1 MLSLHLYALCIDAIF
16 AFTCAVYRCFSCIY
30 KQSAKMLPCTQSINS
45 KASTCLCLPVA
56 RQTANPFKKD
66 LGSKQSTAIPSRTF
80 WGWAAP
86 SSLFCRHE
94 KDRMMIG
101 RSIREQNNSVS
112 EPLYP
117 CPEQLPVCWELKIK
131 RPLNIVR
138 PSFVTGCN

>member
-1 MLSLHLYALCIDAIF
+1 MHAVQMLSLHLHALCIDAF
-16 AFTCAVYRCFSCIY
+16 LAFT
-30 KQSAKMLPCTQSINS
+30 
-45 KASTCLCLPVA
+45 STVQKCYPVP
-56 RQTANPFKKD
+56 RP
-66 LGSKQSTAIPSRTF
+66 STAKPVHVYVCQWQDRQRILFKGPGIQTLDGDPLKDIWRL
-80 WGWAAP
+80 GGAP

-94 KDRMMIG
+94 KDRTMIG
-101 RSIREQNNSVS
+101 RSIREQDNSVS